1 MVADRMGGPGV
12 CDRVVFQSFPCVRMH
27 RPGEFSIG
35 PHCDAQYQ
43 LPDGNLNC
51 YLPLTSLS
59 HTNSL
64 YLESSPGAEDFHP
77 LSMDYGELATFWG
90 CMCTHFAVENLTE
103 QTRCSLDFRIIP
115 GNCYETDATKQL
127 PDFKVGSYYSECHRQ
142 PPSVVEGGGGGG
154 GGFVVTTRGHPSHRH
169 GFPHTNK

>member
-1 MVADRMGGPGV
+1 MKGDEKCLCEELYRENNPAVWDEIKDTGGK
-12 CDRVVFQSFPCVRMH
+12 
-27 RPGEFSIG
+27 
-35 PHCDAQYQ
+35 
-43 LPDGNLNC
+43 
-51 YLPLTSLS
+51 
-59 HTNSL
+59 
-64 YLESSPGAEDFHP
+64 
-77 LSMDYGELATFWG
+77 TFWG

-154 GGFVVTTRGHPSHRH
+154 GGGGFVVTTRGHPSHRH